1 MSYIWWNRLILY
13 TFVAGWNYL
22 IIELVVW
29 FIKFY
34 NFICIY
40 VGFFLIKSFLSF
52 RIRCSIEVYNF
63 IGNRIDIGM
72 FNIYSVMYC

>member
-13 TFVAGWNYL
+13 MFVVGWNYL

-34 NFICIY
+34 NFICIC
-40 VGFFLIKSFLSF
+40 GFFLIKSFLSF

-63 IGNRIDIGM
+63 IGNSIDIGM
-72 FNIYSVMYC
+72 FNKYSVMYC